1 LRVFYQNTFHRHTI
15 KFLKSIIPTGLR
27 AWGRNPRAGNVTEIP
42 DPPLLR
48 SPALSR
54 APLNGGYLH
63 KRVRGR
69 NTDSTFSP
77 PETWWQSGSRNPSW
91 RGRITRPRA
100 RNAASSFARRHPT
113 DATAHRA
120 RRQATHRLAPPSLP
134 PPGHSPPPTSQ
145 TAPHSAASAFGHQ
158 GRACASPLRPYAA
171 SLGNLEDRSLHC
183 SSAPGLGWLLRV
195 GQLDPQPSPPPACL
209 VDCRT
214 SENKTQTQVFGGKED
229 LLP

>member
-100 RNAASSFARRHPT
+100 RNAASSFARRHPSP
-113 DATAHRA
+113 ATLQTPQHTAPAAKPLTVSRRRASRHR
-120 RRQATHRLAPPSLP
+120 ATHRLPLPRRRPTPLPLPSATRVAHALRRS
-134 PPGHSPPPTSQ
+134 GST
-145 TAPHSAASAFGHQ
+145 
-158 GRACASPLRPYAA
+158 RPL
-171 SLGNLEDRSLHC
+171 
-183 SSAPGLGWLLRV
+183 
-195 GQLDPQPSPPPACL
+195 
-209 VDCRT
+209 
-214 SENKTQTQVFGGKED
+214 
-229 LLP
+229 